1 MRRTLG
7 GTVIRRVARAALLAV
22 AAIIALWLAGIIA
35 YRWIEPPLTPLM
47 LIRLAEGEGLDHR
60 PRPLA
65 ALAPSL
71 GDAVIA
77 AEDNRFCLHRGV
89 DWNAVGEALDDLE
102 EKGRLRGAST
112 ITMQVARN
120 LFLWPGGGVARKAA
134 EVPLAYAIERLWPKR
149 RILEVYLNIAEW
161 GHGLYG
167 AEAASRAHFRK
178 PAARLSPHEAALL
191 AAVLPNP
198 RRWDAGRP
206 TDYIERR
213 AGAIEARIARLGT
226 LLACKR

>member
-1 MRRTLG
+1 
-7 GTVIRRVARAALLAV
+7 
-22 AAIIALWLAGIIA
+22 
-35 YRWIEPPLTPLM
+35 
-47 LIRLAEGEGLDHR
+47 EGEGLDHR
-60 PRPLA
+60 PRPLSA
-65 ALAPSL
+65 IALAL

-77 AEDNRFCLHRGV
+77 AEDNRFCLHAGV

-120 LFLWPGGGVARKAA
+120 LFLWPGGGALRKAV
-134 EVPLAYAIERLWPKR
+134 EVPLAFAIELAWPKR

-167 AEAASRAHFRK
+167 GEAASLGHFRK
-178 PAARLSPHEAALL
+178 PAARLSAHEAALL

-206 TDYIERR
+206 TEYIERR
-213 AGAIEARIARLGT
+213 ARAIEARIAKLGG
-226 LLACKR
+226 L